1 MPQTPEERRIEKET
15 ARKAAEAA
23 KAVLSNQVNSVLQTD
38 AGKAVFRYLFGI
50 CGFDKPSRVETSTGA
65 IDPIGTT
72 CNDERRSVYLQ
83 LRAHADPRLLAD
95 VEYAAQKEIKKEE
108 KNNA

>member
-1 MPQTPEERRIEKET
+1 MPQTPEERRIDKEA

-23 KAVLSNQVNSVLQTD
+23 QAVFCNQVDAVLQTD
-38 AGKAVFRYLFGI
+38 AGKAVFKYLFNI
-50 CGFDKPSRVETSTGA
+50 CGFNKPSRVETSTGA
-65 IDPIGTT
+65 VDPIGTT